1 MSICHCKQRAE
12 ERYTIGYFN
21 PRDILKDIWADKCEL
36 IKSDQEKYSHVFLVR
51 YCNKYMRVV
60 TDYDIK
66 YVKTVLPLKDD
77 FDLINK
83 LIRKLALAA

>member
-1 MSICHCKQRAE
+1 MSCCHSKQRAE
-12 ERYTIGYFN
+12 ERYAVGSFN
-21 PRDILKDIWADKCEL
+21 PCDILKDILADKCEL
-36 IKSDQEKYSHVFLVR
+36 IESNQKKYSHIFLVR

-83 LIRKLALAA
+83 LIQKLALVA

>member
-12 ERYTIGYFN
+12 ERYAVGYFN
-21 PRDILKDIWADKCEL
+21 PCDILKDIWADRCEL

-51 YCNKYMRVV
+51 YCNKYMRIV

-77 FDLINK
+77 FDLINR